1 MSAHQ
6 LQKSACFAK
15 RLMCLWLQE
24 GDRPSD
30 LAKLAGYDDN
40 EAVLRKQNPQHVQKS
55 LCGLWCSFHFKRTLG
70 LMVMVS
76 QRFPRLFPV
85 LPYILAAKE
94 HSPLR
99 KQTMDIFHRPHRVH
113 MSMPQ
118 TISNIQCA
126 LAIIWQ
132 CSKFQDYPLVT
143 QTNCQEG
150 MNEEKRDK
158 LLTNFQESRHKIINT
173 TTWHLSISY
182 SEQRLQW
189 VQRNAV

>member
-1 MSAHQ
+1 
-6 LQKSACFAK
+6 
-15 RLMCLWLQE
+15 MCLWLQE

-30 LAKLAGYDDN
+30 LAKLAGYDN
-40 EAVLRKQNPQHVQKS
+40 EAVLRKQNPQHLQQS

-76 QRFPRLFPV
+76 QMFPRLFPV

-118 TISNIQCA
+118 TISNIQCS

-132 CSKFQDYPLVT
+132 CSKFRDYPLVT
-143 QTNCQEG
+143 QTNFQER
-150 MNEEKRDK
+150 MNERKRRFSGGKREK
-158 LLTNFQESRHKIINT
+158 LLTNFQESRQKIINT

-189 VQRNAV
+189 MQRNTV